1 MVQILASL
9 PRIFR
14 RAILLVVA
22 ACCLQSARGG
32 SARGQEPNGL
42 AAAAAIQEA
51 FVKAIESAE
60 KSVVAISRDK
70 VRPSVA
76 NPHIERNPWGRDRMP
91 DPSDPGWVPNE
102 FGAGIIIDKSGLI
115 LTNYHLVRGGPVW
128 AAGDGRPEQK
138 AEQNIYVRLAD
149 RRGYD
154 ARIYAADPRSDLA
167 VLKLYSPQQPIENL
181 APLKLGATIPPRKGQ
196 MVIALGNPYA
206 IARDG
211 SASATWGI
219 ISNLSRSAHIEEDRN
234 DPEYH
239 RKLTVHHLGDLLQID
254 TRLEL
259 GTSGGALL
267 NLQGELIGMTTSLAA
282 IVGYEKAGG
291 FAVPFDDSIKRIIES
306 LRQGKEVE
314 YGFLGIGPA
323 EILPSELMKPEW
335 AAVVARIKQYSVA
348 RIESVVT
355 DLPAYRG
362 GLRVGDLVLRIGDKP
377 IFNQNDLMRE
387 IGFAAPGSIVRIKIF
402 RDGEEREVP
411 VEVGKWPVIDE
422 EGIVA
427 TRPLREPWRGIVYDY
442 GTSRRRFA
450 SNPATLERSVGIR
463 VIEVLP
469 NTPAAARDIQ
479 PGDLITHVKNV
490 PVTTPREFADAVQK
504 LAGPVIVRVSK
515 STSAASVVVEIK
527 P

>member
-1 MVQILASL
+1 MTS
-9 PRIFR
+9 R
-14 RAILLVVA
+14 RAALLLLA
-22 ACCLQSARGG
+22 ACCMTACSQRTASA
-32 SARGQEPNGL
+32 QEPGGL

-51 FVKAIESAE
+51 FVRAIESAE
-60 KSVVAISRDK
+60 KSVVSIA
-70 VRPSVA
+70 
-76 NPHIERNPWGRDRMP
+76 RDRVRAP
-91 DPSDPGWVPNE
+91 IANHPNDRPWLTRARETDPSDPGWVPNE

-115 LTNYHLVRGGPVW
+115 LTNYHVVRGGPVW
-128 AAGDGRPEQK
+128 TTGDGKPEQK
-138 AEQNIYVRLAD
+138 ADQNIYVRLAD
-149 RRGYD
+149 RRGYE

-167 VLKLYSPQQPIENL
+167 VIKLYSPQQPIENL
-181 APLKLGATIPPRKGQ
+181 TPLKLGATVPPRKGQ

-219 ISNLSRSAHIEEDRN
+219 ISNLSRSAHIAEDKN

-239 RKLTVHHLGDLLQID
+239 RKLTVHHLGDLIQID

-267 NLQGELIGMTTSLAA
+267 NLQGEVIGMTTSLAA
-282 IVGYEKAGG
+282 IVGYEKAAG
-291 FAVPFDDSIKRIIES
+291 FAVPFDDSIRRIIES

-314 YGFLGIGPA
+314 YGFLGITPNEVLPA
-323 EILPSELMKPEW
+323 ELMKPEW
-335 AAVVARIKQYSVA
+335 AAVVSRIRQYSVA
-348 RIESVVT
+348 RIESIVT
-355 DLPAYRG
+355 GLPADTAK
-362 GLRVGDLVLRIGDKP
+362 LRVGDLVLRIGDKQ

-387 IGFAAPGSIVRIKIF
+387 IGFAVPGSIVRIRIF
-402 RDGEEREVP
+402 RDGEERDVP

-450 SNPATLERSVGIR
+450 SNPATLERSVGVR
-463 VIEVLP
+463 VLEVLP
-469 NTPAAARDIQ
+469 NSQAATRDVQ
-479 PGDLITHVKNV
+479 PGDLITHVRNAA
-490 PVTTPREFADAVQK
+490 VTTPREFADAVQK
-504 LAGPVIVRVSK
+504 ISGPVLLRVSK
-515 STSAASVVVEIK
+515 STSSPPVAVEIK